1 MTLKF
6 KHLMLFIFI
15 VVPFHEVF
23 SQKKNQLAVHG
34 SYTFETYDGQKNIA
48 VYMSFFNNSDQD
60 VLIDS
65 FSSDLSSRIEMH
77 DIQFKNDIAKMVMIK
92 EVVIKGKK

>member
-1 MTLKF
+1 MTLKY

-23 SQKKNQLAVHG
+23 SQKNQLAVHG

-48 VYMSFFNNSDQD
+48 VYMSFS
-60 VLIDS
+60 I
-65 FSSDLSSRIEMH
+65 IESGCS
-77 DIQFKNDIAKMVMIK
+77 N
-92 EVVIKGKK
+92 